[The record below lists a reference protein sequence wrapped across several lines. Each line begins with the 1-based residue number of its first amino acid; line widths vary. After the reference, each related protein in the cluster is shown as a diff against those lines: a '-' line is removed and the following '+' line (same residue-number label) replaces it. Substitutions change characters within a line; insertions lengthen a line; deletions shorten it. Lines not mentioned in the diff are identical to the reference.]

1 MWWQD
6 YCRPAGA
13 SKKLISAPPHRL
25 AERPFRVIANRSG
38 EAHLAAVKEK
48 ERVASPAPGQ
58 PWTRAEDYLG
68 GLARMRSSRKARR
81 ERLRT
86 EPERPLAL
94 LSTVPFYAV
103 IGLLAVL
110 AIAIMIVA
118 FPGSQPQQKAR
129 QVAAREQGVAQ
140 RGWLQ
145 EAQKEMH

>member
-1 MWWQD
+1 
-6 YCRPAGA
+6 
-13 SKKLISAPPHRL
+13 
-25 AERPFRVIANRSG
+25 
-38 EAHLAAVKEK
+38 VKE
-48 ERVASPAPGQ
+48 EQRVASPAPGR

-68 GLARMRSSRKARR
+68 GLARMRRSRRTRA

-110 AIAIMIVA
+110 AVAIMIVA
-118 FPGSQPQQKAR
+118 FPGAQPQQKPK

-140 RGWLQ
+140 RGWFQ
-145 EAQKEMH
+145 DAQKEMH